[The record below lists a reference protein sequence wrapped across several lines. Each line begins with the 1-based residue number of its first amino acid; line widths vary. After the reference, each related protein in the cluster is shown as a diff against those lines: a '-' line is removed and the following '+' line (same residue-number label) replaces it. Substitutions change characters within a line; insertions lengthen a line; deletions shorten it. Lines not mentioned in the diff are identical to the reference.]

1 MFGYDGGMMGNYGY
15 GMGYGGMFF
24 ILIFWILIIVG
35 AYLLIK
41 WLVEQN
47 KTRGGEEKS
56 ALEIAKVRYAKGEIT
71 EEEFEEIKK
80 RLV

>member
-1 MFGYDGGMMGNYGY
+1 MPGFMGSYSYGM
-15 GMGYGGMFF
+15 MGYGGMLFG
-24 ILIFWILIIVG
+24 LLFWILIIVI

-47 KTRGGEEKS
+47 KTRSAGEKS
-56 ALEIAKVRYAKGEIT
+56 ALDIAKERYARGEIT
-71 EEEFEEIKK
+71 KEEFEEMKK